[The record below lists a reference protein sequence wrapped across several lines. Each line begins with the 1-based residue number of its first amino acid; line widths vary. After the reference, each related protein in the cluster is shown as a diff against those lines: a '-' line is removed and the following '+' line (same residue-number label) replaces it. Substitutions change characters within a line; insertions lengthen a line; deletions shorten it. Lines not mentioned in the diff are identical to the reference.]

1 MNLFAPLKIGGSS
14 WELMRVKVAPGW
26 PRAGDHRHV
35 NQPLRLG
42 KLGDKGGNREGDN
55 VDVDHERG
63 GPGPRFSGHRPRGQG
78 SPIVAVS
85 DFVDDV
91 NSA

>member
-1 MNLFAPLKIGGSS
+1 M
-14 WELMRVKVAPGW
+14 
-26 PRAGDHRHV
+26 
-35 NQPLRLG
+35 NQPLRFG
-42 KLGDKGGNREGDN
+42 ELGDKRGEPGGDN
-55 VDVDHERG
+55 VDVDVDHGRG
-63 GPGPRFSGHRPRGQG
+63 GPRFSGHRPRGQG